1 MGRAKATAARL
12 DTHRAGSDAAAMMV
26 IASQIEAVTVYAR
39 GARVTR
45 TATVPAPLPAR
56 VRLAA
61 LPISLGD
68 GTVRVEVSG
77 PAVATAVHVS
87 IDAPATRPGSGA
99 AEEPDDLRAMRR
111 HRALVE
117 AERERLEA
125 ALEQLTSAPLVA
137 ADPSEEPPAAWDAV
151 VSARIALTGVR
162 AAREL
167 ALLERL
173 AAVRA
178 DVESTRLALELLA
191 TRESRASSAR
201 GAKHH
206 ELFKAVDIELAQAAG
221 RGDVQLRVEYQV
233 RAARWAPSYVA
244 RLDEAGAR
252 VELRAVVA
260 QRTGEDWRGVA
271 LVLSTAEPAQL
282 AELPELAP
290 QRIGRR
296 QDATTR
302 RGFRAAPSGADTLYA
317 DYDRT
322 RTKPLAAPAPE
333 PKPIPMPMQQ
343 PMAQMTPLADQR
355 WDDGSSHAKG
365 KFVTPPM
372 GVPQMMQYAP
382 SPASAPAPA
391 KKVASRAH
399 VAAPKGGLVGSFGSS
414 GDDELA
420 ELDPSKPSLSGGGG
434 GAPGGAP
441 PAPVPRLDYA
451 NLRMPAATAADR
463 GRLGPAPGHP
473 LLAAGEIAARL
484 ETDEVTSLALPARC
498 ADAWAHTYDYA
509 FAADGRIDVASD
521 AAWHSLAITAQ
532 PATVTLRHVAVPR
545 EQPDV
550 FRVAQIVNP
559 FAGPLLAGPID
570 VYDRGQ
576 FLVTSELEAT
586 PPGGQVEIGLGVDA
600 QVKIA
605 RNSEFREEATGM
617 LRGALRLVHAIAI
630 DVENLSPRA
639 IDLEVRERLPVAR
652 EGDDAIEVTPTRVE
666 PAWDRWTPE
675 PGAPAEPRLRGGY
688 RWRVAV
694 PASGGKVT
702 LRAGYEVKIA
712 SKHELVGGNRR
723 ES

>member
-1 MGRAKATAARL
+1 MV
-12 DTHRAGSDAAAMMV
+12 V
-26 IASQIEAVTVYAR
+26 IASVLEAVTVYAR

-45 TATVPAPLPAR
+45 TALAPAPLPAR

-61 LPISLGD
+61 LPISLID
-68 GTVRVEVSG
+68 GTVRVEVVG
-77 PAVATAVHVS
+77 PAVATSVHVS
-87 IDAPATRPGSGA
+87 IDAPATRPDA
-99 AEEPDDLRAMRR
+99 AASEEPDDLRAMRR
-111 HRALVE
+111 HRSLVE

-137 ADPSEEPPAAWDAV
+137 ADPSDGPPAAWDAV
-151 VSARIALTGVR
+151 VSARIALTSVR

-167 ALLERL
+167 ALRERL

-178 DVESTRLALELLA
+178 DAESATLALELLA

-206 ELFKAVDIELAQAAG
+206 ELYKAIDIELAFAAG

-260 QRTGEDWRGVA
+260 QRTGEDWLGVA

-296 QDATTR
+296 QEPPAR
-302 RGFRAAPSGADTLYA
+302 RGFRAAPSGADALYA

-322 RTKPLAAPAPE
+322 RTRPLAAPAPA
-333 PKPIPMPMQQ
+333 PVPMPMQQ
-343 PMAQMTPLADQR
+343 PMAHRTPLADQR
-355 WDDGSSHAKG
+355 WDDGSSHAKAR
-365 KFVTPPM
+365 FVTPPT
-372 GVPQMMQYAP
+372 GVSMPQMMQYSP
-382 SPASAPAPA
+382 SPASAAAP
-391 KKVASRAH
+391 VRPMASRGHA
-399 VAAPKGGLVGSFGSS
+399 AAPKGAVIGSYGGGS
-414 GDDELA
+414 DDEPDTL
-420 ELDPSKPSLSGGGG
+420 EMKLSLSGAVG
-434 GAPGGAP
+434 GAPGAASTTP
-441 PAPVPRLDYA
+441 TTPTTPAAPAPVPRLDYA
-451 NLRMPAATAADR
+451 NLRMPPATAADR
-463 GRLGPAPGHP
+463 GRLGPAPGH
-473 LLAAGEIAARL
+473 LLVAAGEIAARL
-484 ETDEVTSLALPARC
+484 ETHEITALALPAGC

-550 FRVAQIVNP
+550 FRVAQIANP

-570 VYDRGQ
+570 VYDRGR

-605 RNSEFREEATGM
+605 RNSEFREEAAGM

-639 IDLEVRERLPVAR
+639 IDLEVRERMPVAR
-652 EGDDAIEVTPTRVE
+652 EGDDAIEVAPTRVE
-666 PAWDRWTPE
+666 PAWERWTPD
-675 PGAPAEPRLRGGY
+675 PGAPAEARLRGGY

-712 SKHELVGGNRR
+712 SKLELVGGNRR